1 MKRMISMLA
10 VMFCLAGTLFAQNQ
24 GPRGAGS
31 REAPVTLTVS
41 GTLELING
49 NIGLKEGDTT
59 YYVFGLDRLIGFVDG
74 LKEGAAVTL
83 EGRAFPAPRQ
93 PNFKVLAVSKLSFN
107 GKDYEGLAPFF
118 GEFGPG
124 FGPGTM
130 PQGDTRNWGSSNRR
144 PSTRSRREGWGQ
156 PWNRSGPHHRN

>member
-1 MKRMISMLA
+1 LEVYMKRMICMLT
-10 VMFCLAGTLFAQNQ
+10 VISCLAGTLFAQNR
-24 GPRGAGS
+24 GTPGAGN
-31 REAPVTLTVS
+31 REAPATLTVS

-49 NIGLKEGDTT
+49 NIGLKEGDAA

-93 PNFKVLAVSKLSFN
+93 PNFKVLVVSKLSFN

-118 GEFGPG
+118 GNGGPG

-130 PQGDTRNWGSSNRR
+130 PQGDNRR
-144 PSTRSRREGWGQ
+144 WGPSDRGRREGRGQ
-156 PWNRSGPHHRN
+156 SRHRSGPHCWN